1 MISLDVKPKT
11 SASPLSLSS
20 KEEMPTLSF
29 SELLKGVSLKQD
41 TKLIQNGAL
50 VLSLNES
57 SKDVQ
62 TDKKLSKSD
71 ILLSLLK
78 GDIPKEKDVS
88 KLKTELPLELNPKI
102 TESLSVDE
110 LKTLI
115 KDAKQ
120 YLKNKIIQ
128 SDGFKHAEI
137 QALPQTLKGLAQV
150 AKKFGIEL
158 SKITIEEVKSTV
170 KEEVKPDTK
179 QILKIDKLPEIDTH
193 KPIVKT
199 KTTLVKEKAQIQE
212 TKTELQETLHTQNK
226 QKYVEQKIEAIKTT
240 PLFKAQTQTEHTTQQ
255 LVQTKILSTEKKEP
269 KVKADEMLKS
279 LLNADKALK
288 QDTTLTSDFSVASAK
303 VIAPKAT
310 RENSNAFESL
320 LKGDSTDAS
329 NVSKLD
335 GLTTSKADSFE
346 VKLVE
351 AKQLT
356 KYLSQDIKTAIEDY
370 KSPFTRIKVQL
381 NPQRLGE
388 IDLTIVQRGKNLH
401 INLSSNSVA
410 INTLAMNA
418 QDLKTQLANNGIS
431 NASLNFNNSS
441 QSDQSGANQQQQ
453 HQQKHQDQKAQDEY
467 NYFETQEK
475 NEEILSSLE
484 IVVPHYA

>member
-1 MISLDVKPKT
+1 
-11 SASPLSLSS
+11 
-20 KEEMPTLSF
+20 
-29 SELLKGVSLKQD
+29 
-41 TKLIQNGAL
+41 
-50 VLSLNES
+50 
-57 SKDVQ
+57 
-62 TDKKLSKSD
+62 
-71 ILLSLLK
+71 
-78 GDIPKEKDVS
+78 
-88 KLKTELPLELNPKI
+88 
-102 TESLSVDE
+102 
-110 LKTLI
+110 
-115 KDAKQ
+115 
-120 YLKNKIIQ
+120 
-128 SDGFKHAEI
+128 
-137 QALPQTLKGLAQV
+137 
-150 AKKFGIEL
+150 
-158 SKITIEEVKSTV
+158 
-170 KEEVKPDTK
+170 
-179 QILKIDKLPEIDTH
+179 
-193 KPIVKT
+193 
-199 KTTLVKEKAQIQE
+199 
-212 TKTELQETLHTQNK
+212 
-226 QKYVEQKIEAIKTT
+226 
-240 PLFKAQTQTEHTTQQ
+240 
-255 LVQTKILSTEKKEP
+255 
-269 KVKADEMLKS
+269 MLKS